1 MQSELSRLDRIEALV
16 ERNSQQI
23 QKLTEDID
31 KQREE
36 AKQQR
41 EEAEKQRQ
49 EAKELGLKFQ
59 FYQQSTSAIVNLAFS
74 LIASVTVSVFIT
86 TILKR

>member
-36 AKQQR
+36 A
-41 EEAEKQRQ
+41 EKQRQ
-49 EAKELGLKFQ
+49 ESKELGLKFQ
-59 FYQQSTSAIVNLAFS
+59 FYQQSTSTIVNLAFS
-74 LIASVTVSVFIT
+74 LIASATVSVFIT
-86 TILKR
+86 AILKR